1 MFQQQPPQQPQT
13 KYLHPH
19 HNSHPTPSS
28 PKSHHHHHPSYPKH
42 QTNKPHHLSYPKPQT
57 NKHQQQQHPPSLSI
71 NFNKI
76 KQMEF
81 LQNITSDFPETP
93 IITSTAP
100 QFSET
105 NQNVGIIFWYSP
117 PTIESNSE
125 TQTTTESE
133 TPTEIQILAGVETCY
148 LTDKLVPEVKA
159 IIEKY
164 QIYTYSPYDPPNHNH
179 ITINHTPH
187 EVFSKRAKLLSKEL
201 KMPIYFDKPKQI
213 HSPYIH
219 NPHNHNHTQWQVQYR
234 VINEIPKLG
243 ILKGSMEEA
252 ETKEEAIQREIQE
265 ELFPFN
271 TKIPLNQ
278 QKITHLPNTIYLNKD
293 SLYTFHYQLNEKEK
307 TAIEKNIQV
316 LQTQN
321 YGELVNY
328 QFRPLNEFFP
338 TSSITQPN
346 FFTKNTK
353 PTKPTKTTKQTFN
366 GKSRLYLQEFHQYII
381 SQQPPPIHPRF

>member
-1 MFQQQPPQQPQT
+1 MFQQPQT

-19 HNSHPTPSS
+19 HNHNIHNHPIP
-28 PKSHHHHHPSYPKH
+28 PKSHHQKPPKTHPKSH
-42 QTNKPHHLSYPKPQT
+42 YPKPQHT
-57 NKHQQQQHPPSLSI
+57 HPSLSI

-76 KQMEF
+76 KQMQF

-117 PTIESNSE
+117 TTIESPTE
-125 TQTTTESE
+125 TE
-133 TPTEIQILAGVETCY
+133 PEIQILAGVETCY

-164 QIYTYSPYDPPNHNH
+164 QIYTYSPYDNHN
-179 ITINHTPH
+179 PH
-187 EVFSKRAKLLSKEL
+187 EIFSKRAKLLSKEL
-201 KMPIYFDKPKQI
+201 NMPIYFDKPKPI

-219 NPHNHNHTQWQVQYR
+219 NHQTHNPHTQWQVQYR

-243 ILKGSMEEA
+243 ILKGSMEES

-271 TKIPLNQ
+271 TQIPLNQ
-278 QKITHLPNTIYLNKD
+278 KKISHLPNTIHLNKD

-307 TAIEKNIQV
+307 AAIEKNIQI
-316 LQTQN
+316 LQNQN
-321 YGELVNY
+321 YGELVHY

-338 TSSITQPN
+338 ITQPN
-346 FFTKNTK
+346 FFQKNTKNTK
-353 PTKPTKTTKQTFN
+353 NEKQTFN
-366 GKSRLYLQEFHQYII
+366 GKSRLYLKEFYDYLYNQNN
-381 SQQPPPIHPRF
+381 QNPQNPQKCLKF

>member
-1 MFQQQPPQQPQT
+1 MFQQQQP

-19 HNSHPTPSS
+19 HHHNHHNHPIPPQSPSKQKHANKTPKSPKTHSTSHP
-28 PKSHHHHHPSYPKH
+28 
-42 QTNKPHHLSYPKPQT
+42 
-57 NKHQQQQHPPSLSI
+57 QHTPPSLSI

-76 KQMEF
+76 KQMQF
-81 LQNITSDFPETP
+81 LQNITNDFPETP
-93 IITSTAP
+93 LPSTAP

-117 PTIESNSE
+117 TTIESNSE
-125 TQTTTESE
+125 SKTDPQNKNNH
-133 TPTEIQILAGVETCY
+133 IQILAGVETCY

-164 QIYTYSPYDPPNHNH
+164 QIYTYSPYDPNHNH

-201 KMPIYFDKPKQI
+201 NMPIYFDKPKQI
-213 HSPYIH
+213 HSPY
-219 NPHNHNHTQWQVQYR
+219 NHQTHHPHTQWQVQYR
-234 VINEIPKLG
+234 VINETLKLG
-243 ILKGSMEEA
+243 ILKGSMEES

-271 TKIPLNQ
+271 TQIPLNQ
-278 QKITHLPNTIYLNKD
+278 QKITHLPNTIHLNKD

-307 TAIEKNIQV
+307 AAIEKNIQI
-316 LQTQN
+316 LQNQN

-328 QFRPLNEFFP
+328 EFRPLNEFLP
-338 TSSITQPN
+338 ITQPN
-346 FFTKNTK
+346 FFQKNTK
-353 PTKPTKTTKQTFN
+353 STKNIKQIFN
-366 GKSRLYLQEFHQYII
+366 GKSRLYLKEFYDYLYNQNP
-381 SQQPPPIHPRF
+381 QNPPNPKKCLKF

>member
-1 MFQQQPPQQPQT
+1 MFQQPQQQT

-19 HNSHPTPSS
+19 HHNHAPSLS
-28 PKSHHHHHPSYPKH
+28 PKSHNNPNKTHNNPNKTHNNPNKSQHLP
-42 QTNKPHHLSYPKPQT
+42 TN
-57 NKHQQQQHPPSLSI
+57 LSI

-76 KQMEF
+76 KQMQF
-81 LQNITSDFPETP
+81 LQNITNDFPETP

-117 PTIESNSE
+117 PTETE
-125 TQTTTESE
+125 TQ

-148 LTDKLVPEVKA
+148 LTDKLVPEVKT

-164 QIYTYSPYDPPNHNH
+164 QIYTYSPYDPKPNQN
-179 ITINHTPH
+179 PH

-201 KMPIYFDKPKQI
+201 KMPIYFDKPIQI
-213 HSPYIH
+213 PT
-219 NPHNHNHTQWQVQYR
+219 HNHTHTQWQVQYR

-271 TKIPLNQ
+271 TQIPLNQ
-278 QKITHLPNTIYLNKD
+278 KKITHLPHTIHLNKD
-293 SLYTFHYQLNEKEK
+293 LLYTFHYQLNEKEK
-307 TAIEKNIQV
+307 AAIEKNIQL
-316 LQTQN
+316 LQNQN
-321 YGELVNY
+321 YGELVRY
-328 QFRPLNEFFP
+328 QFRPLKEFFP
-338 TSSITQPN
+338 TTNQPN
-346 FFTKNTK
+346 FFPKNTK
-353 PTKPTKTTKQTFN
+353 STKDIIKQTFN
-366 GKSRLYLQEFHQYII
+366 GKSRLYLQEFHEYIV
-381 SQQPPPIHPRF
+381 SQQPPSSTQSHPRF

>member
-1 MFQQQPPQQPQT
+1 MFQQPQQ

-28 PKSHHHHHPSYPKH
+28 PKSHHHASYPNKHHPNKNKTPKS
-42 QTNKPHHLSYPKPQT
+42 TS
-57 NKHQQQQHPPSLSI
+57 QQHPPSLSI

-164 QIYTYSPYDPPNHNH
+164 QIYTYSPYDPNHNH

-201 KMPIYFDKPKQI
+201 NMPIYFDKPKPI

-219 NPHNHNHTQWQVQYR
+219 THNNQTHNPHTQWQVQYR
-234 VINEIPKLG
+234 VINETLKLG
-243 ILKGSMEEA
+243 ILKGSMEES

-271 TKIPLNQ
+271 TQIPLNQ

-307 TAIEKNIQV
+307 AAIEKNIQI
-316 LQTQN
+316 LQNQN

-328 QFRPLNEFFP
+328 EFRPLNDFFP
-338 TSSITQPN
+338 ITSFITQPN
-346 FFTKNTK
+346 FFQKTTKTTKTTKSTKN
-353 PTKPTKTTKQTFN
+353 TKQTFN
-366 GKSRLYLQEFHQYII
+366 GKSRLYLKEFYDYLYNQNIKNNQNI
-381 SQQPPPIHPRF
+381 TKKCLKF